1 MTAPLIENDIKGACG
16 KDCRVV
22 LDCGG
27 GARVAGVV
35 KANPEASIR
44 PTLCAGVGDFSAI
57 CVKQGSEAAAIA
69 RVAGHKLACEFG
81 NPGLRG
87 FWVLGGHKGTVSGAI
102 KYEVESCL

>member
-44 PTLCAGVGDFSAI
+44 PALGAGVGNFSAS
-57 CVKQGSEAAAIA
+57 CVDQGIEAATIA
-69 RVAGHKLACEFG
+69 RVAGPKLACEFG

-87 FWVLGGHKGTVSGAI
+87 FWVLGGHKGVGSGVI
-102 KYEVESCL
+102 